1 MGGVASAVILLA
13 DADVLIDFVKTQRS
27 VLRLVSEHL
36 GELLVLSEVLD
47 TVDGL
52 TRTECVSL
60 GITVVT
66 LPTEILL
73 EAGAKRGSLSFEDHL
88 GLVAARTNGWTVVTN
103 DGALIR
109 ACGECAVKV
118 RRGLRLL
125 LDLVGAGHMTKRAAK
140 QLALAI
146 HRVNPRH
153 INTTV
158 LQRFED
164 ELAKL

>member
-1 MGGVASAVILLA
+1 MGGVTSAVILLA

-27 VLRLVSEHL
+27 VLGLVSKHL
-36 GELLVLSEVLD
+36 GELRVLSEVLD

-66 LPTEILL
+66 LPTEMLL

-88 GLVAARTNGWTVVTN
+88 GLVAARTNGWTMVTN
-103 DGALIR
+103 DAALIR
-109 ACGECAVKV
+109 ACGDCGVSV
-118 RRGLRLL
+118 RRGLRLV
-125 LDLVGAGHMTKRAAK
+125 LDLVAAGCLTKRAAR
-140 QLALAI
+140 QLAAAI

-153 INTTV
+153 INQAV
-158 LQRFED
+158 LQQFEN
-164 ELAKL
+164 ELEKP